1 MFDVAEKVYTVEEYL
16 ELEKA
21 SDVRHEFYYGKLI
34 PMAGESKNA
43 NKITNNCL
51 RLLAEPLEK
60 RKLELF
66 THDVRLIV
74 KQDGIYR
81 YPDLV
86 AAPESDDEDTHA
98 IKQPVMIVEVISSST
113 AGIDRGPKIREYC
126 SLPTLQH
133 YLILEQNQVGGELY
147 SRQENSNSWRFNI
160 YSNPEDEIEL
170 TNLGVSCQLG
180 ELYQKVKFTT

>member
-1 MFDVAEKVYTVEEYL
+1 MFDVAESKYTVEAYF
-16 ELEKA
+16 ELEKI
-21 SDVRHEFYYGKLI
+21 SEIRHEFYYGKLI

-51 RLLAEPLEK
+51 KLLAEPLEK

-81 YPDLV
+81 YPDLAV
-86 AAPESDDEDTHA
+86 APESDDEDTHA
-98 IKQPVMIVEVISSST
+98 ITQPVMIVEVISSST

-126 SLPTLQH
+126 SMPTLQH
-133 YLILEQNQVGGELY
+133 YLILEQTQVAAELY
-147 SRQENSNSWRFNI
+147 SRQGNEKEWRFTI
-160 YSNPEDEIEL
+160 FSGPEDVIEL
-170 TNLGVSCQLG
+170 PALGVSFTLG
-180 ELYQKVKFTT
+180 ELYQKVKLSL